1 MKEPKEKERK
11 EKSTP
16 LGVMTGGSVPRSS
29 PRVSPGVTGVY
40 LRGRK
45 TH

>member
-16 LGVMTGGSVPRSS
+16 LGVMTGALYPEAVPEH
-29 PRVSPGVTGVY
+29 PQGVTGVY